1 MKINITIPENLNEI
15 TLYQYQRFEKLVKD
29 NEPSEFVN
37 QKTIEIFCNIELKDV
52 ARIRIA
58 EVSEILKHINGL
70 LQQKP
75 KLTQTFKLGVYEFG
89 FIPKLEDLTSGEYID
104 IESYLSDTQTLHKAM
119 AVLFRPITSQTN
131 NVNFLGF
138 YKSKNNN
145 KNNRYLIEDY
155 ESADKYSEVLKY
167 MPLDVALGCML
178 FFSTL
183 LNDCV
188 IGLTNYIQNEA
199 EQSEQVKNL
208 LAKNG
213 VGINQFTQQL
223 KETFSTLTQ

>member
-15 TLYQYQRFEKLVKD
+15 TLYQYQRFEKLIKD

-37 QKTIEIFCNIELKDV
+37 QNTIEIFCNIELKDV

-89 FIPKLEDLTSGEYID
+89 FIPKLEDLSSGEYID

-119 AVLFRPITSQTN
+119 AVLFRPIKTK
-131 NVNFLGF
+131 VNKL
-138 YKSKNNN
+138 YT
-145 KNNRYLIEDY
+145 IEEY
-155 ESADKYSEVLKY
+155 ESSEKYSEVLKY

-188 IGLTNYIQNEA
+188 SGLTDYIQNEA
-199 EQSEQVKNL
+199 EQSEQVKKIL
-208 LAKNG
+208 EKNG